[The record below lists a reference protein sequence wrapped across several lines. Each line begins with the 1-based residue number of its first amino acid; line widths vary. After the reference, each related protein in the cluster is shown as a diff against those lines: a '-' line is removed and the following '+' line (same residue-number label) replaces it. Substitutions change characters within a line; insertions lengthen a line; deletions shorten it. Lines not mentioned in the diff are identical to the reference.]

1 MLYKFLEQN
10 EAEVLALAEEKS
22 LKLAGP
28 LLSSDELEMAL
39 PLFYKNLIEYLKFS
53 NENAT
58 SENIVQGASAHAKEL
73 LRLNY
78 SLSHVVHSYG
88 AMCQAV
94 TEFAQRK
101 HAPISTKEF
110 NDLNMC
116 LDIAIAAAV
125 SEFQFLT
132 VKAIEEKEVQH
143 MGILVH
149 ELRNALSR
157 AVMAHEMIKQGL
169 VGSGGST
176 SRVLGENL
184 LTMRNLIDRSLSDL
198 RMRADPEL
206 HIEKF
211 NLRTLIDQIVVTT
224 QDELKKKGQTI
235 VADINFHFELETDRQ
250 LLLSAIANL
259 IQNALKYTKT
269 GGRITVRAATAAA
282 NLVLE
287 VEDECGGIPPE
298 MVKKLFKPFSSGGV
312 DQSGLGLGL
321 TIIRRAV
328 SLMQGQV
335 TNHNMPGIGC
345 AFRIEIPMK
354 LVPKSDNRPFA
365 GEVSAQPKHIKLD

>member
-10 EAEVLALAEEKS
+10 EQEVLALAEEKA

-28 LLSSDELEMAL
+28 LLSSEELEMAL

-58 SENIVQGASAHAKEL
+58 SENIVRGASEHAKEL

-94 TEFAQRK
+94 TEFSQRK
-101 HAPISTKEF
+101 HSPITAKEF

-169 VGSGGST
+169 VGTGGST
-176 SRVLGENL
+176 ARVLGENL

-198 RMRADPEL
+198 RMRADPQL
-206 HIEKF
+206 YIEKF
-211 NLRTLIDQIVVTT
+211 NLRTLVDQIVVTT
-224 QDELKKKGQTI
+224 QDELKKKTQTI
-235 VADINFHFELETDRQ
+235 STDVNAQIEMETDRQ

-259 IQNALKYTKT
+259 IQNAIKYTKT
-269 GGRITVRAATAAA
+269 DGRITVRAALAAT
-282 NLVLE
+282 NVILE
-287 VEDECGGIPPE
+287 VEDECGGIPEE
-298 MVKKLFKPFSSGGV
+298 MVKKLFKPFSSGGI

-321 TIIRRAV
+321 TIIQRAV
-328 SLMQGQV
+328 SLLQGKIA
-335 TNHNMPGIGC
+335 NHNMPGKGC
-345 AFRIEIPMK
+345 AFRIEIPLK
-354 LVPKSDNRPFA
+354 LIPKSDNRPFS
-365 GEVSAQPKHIKLD
+365 GETSAQPKHKKLD

>member
-1 MLYKFLEQN
+1 MLYQFLEQN
-10 EAEVLALAEEKS
+10 ESEVLALAEEKS

-28 LLSSDELEMAL
+28 LLSSDELKMAL
-39 PLFYKNLIEYLKFS
+39 PLFYKNLIEYLKFTK
-53 NENAT
+53 ENAT
-58 SENIVQGASAHAKEL
+58 SENIIRGASDHAREL

-94 TEFAQRK
+94 TEYAQRK
-101 HAPISTKEF
+101 HVPITTQEF

-132 VKAIEEKEVQH
+132 VKAIEEREVQH
-143 MGILVH
+143 LGILVH

-176 SRVLGENL
+176 SKMLGENL
-184 LTMRNLIDRSLSDL
+184 LTMRNLIDRSLSDI

-211 NLRTLIDQIVVTT
+211 NLLTLVDQIIVTT
-224 QDELKKKGQTI
+224 QDEVRRKNQTI
-235 VADINFHFELETDRQ
+235 SADINFHIELETDRQ

-259 IQNALKYTKT
+259 IQNALKYSKT
-269 GGRITVRAATAAA
+269 GGRINIRAATAAT
-282 NLVLE
+282 NIVIE
-287 VEDECGGIPPE
+287 VEDECGGISPE
-298 MVKKLFKPFSSGGV
+298 MIKKLFKPFSSGGL

-321 TIIRRAV
+321 TIIQRAV
-328 SLMQGQV
+328 SLMQGKI
-335 TNHNMPGIGC
+335 TNHNMPGKGC
-345 AFRIEIPMK
+345 AFRIEMPTK
-354 LVPKSDNRPFA
+354 LVPKSDNRPFT
-365 GEVSAQPKHIKLD
+365 GETSAQPTHKKLD